1 MPWYLTVFDVLTS
14 DSVLCLDIWF
24 SLCVDILFTSMH
36 CNQVQSDSAQCL
48 DISFSPKHWHL
59 VKSYTLTTGLILC
72 TDIRFNFMHWYMIQ
86 SYALI
91 NVWCIVIW
99 VSLISGSWQA
109 YIQISGS
116 VLNNDNWLWPHTGA
130 TGLVLNTDIWFKA
143 SWCNPVYG
151 CGSSTSHD
159 SWQWTSPESTYWQ
172 SISLSTFSP
181 LVQSQLVWSSW
192 QTTGLT

>member
-1 MPWYLTVFDVLTS
+1 
-14 DSVLCLDIWF
+14 
-24 SLCVDILFTSMH
+24 
-36 CNQVQSDSAQCL
+36 
-48 DISFSPKHWHL
+48 
-59 VKSYTLTTGLILC
+59 
-72 TDIRFNFMHWYMIQ
+72 MHWYQ
-86 SYALI
+86 VQFYALI
-91 NVWCIVIW
+91 YDSVICTDKCLMHCYL
-99 VSLISGSWQA
+99 SQSCTLISGSWQA